1 MHKIYQMTRTKD
13 EIVREEIVNQAQL
26 IFRQYGLK
34 KTTMEEIAEACGKA
48 KSTLYHY
55 FKNKK
60 EVFDAVFLKELNS
73 LRNSIQKKV
82 NQKQT
87 VSDKLSSYIIDFH
100 EGIIEKTN
108 IYRVL
113 KEELKEEY
121 IERFYL
127 SRIIESEKQYITNLL
142 EDGYDSFNFEG
153 IKREDLPW
161 LAETMIVAFMGIVHY
176 SINSAEGFQHEKL
189 ERTAHAIIPRLFR

>member
-1 MHKIYQMTRTKD
+1 MHKIYPMTRTKD

-60 EVFDAVFLKELNS
+60 EVFDAVFLKELKS

-87 VSDKLSSYIIDFH
+87 VSDKLSSYIINFH
-100 EGIIEKTN
+100 EGIIEKAN

-127 SRIIESEKQYITNLL
+127 TRIIESEKQYITKLL
-142 EDGYDSFNFEG
+142 EEGYDSFNFEG

-161 LAETMIVAFMGIVHY
+161 LAETMIVAFMGIVRY